1 MPRIVFV
8 DAEGTSTEVEAE
20 IGQSVMSAA
29 VQNGIDAI
37 AAECGGSCA
46 CGTCHCYI
54 DAAWGEKLP
63 SPDYQEQ
70 DMIECVV
77 NPNERSRLSCQITV
91 SAELDGLVVH
101 LPAGQY

>member
-46 CGTCHCYI
+46 CGTCHCYV
-54 DAAWGEKLP
+54 DETWTEKLP
-63 SPDYQEQ
+63 APDDSEQ
-70 DMIECVV
+70 GMIECLM
-77 NPNERSRLSCQITV
+77 NPTERSRLTCQLKM
-91 SAELDGLVVH
+91 SAALDGLVVH
-101 LPAGQY
+101 LPREQY

>member
-8 DAEGTSTEVEAE
+8 DAEGKTTEVVAE

-54 DAAWGEKLP
+54 DAAWSEKLP
-63 SPDYQEQ
+63 APDYQEQ

-77 NPNERSRLSCQITV
+77 NPDERSRLSCQIAV
-91 SAELDGLVVH
+91 SDALDGLVVH

>member
-8 DAEGTSTEVEAE
+8 DAEGKTTEVVAE

-54 DAAWGEKLP
+54 DAAWSEKLP
-63 SPDYQEQ
+63 APDYQEQ

-77 NPNERSRLSCQITV
+77 NPDERSRLSCQIAV
-91 SAELDGLVVH
+91 SDALDGMVVH

>member
-1 MPRIVFV
+1 MPKIVFI
-8 DAEGTSTEVEAE
+8 DADGKTKEVHAEA
-20 IGQSVMSAA
+20 GQSLMSAA
-29 VQNGIDAI
+29 VRNGIDAI

-54 DAAWGEKLP
+54 DGEWAARLP
-63 SPDYQEQ
+63 APEFQEQ
-70 DMIECVV
+70 DMLDCVV
-77 NPNERSRLSCQITV
+77 NPNERSRLSCQITL

>member
-8 DAEGTSTEVEAE
+8 DAEGKSTEVEAE

-54 DAAWGEKLP
+54 DPAWSEKLP
-63 SPDYQEQ
+63 TPDYQEQ

-77 NPNERSRLSCQITV
+77 NPDERSRLSCQITV
-91 SAELDGLVVH
+91 SAALDGLVVH

>member
-8 DAEGTSTEVEAE
+8 DAEGKTTEVVAE

-54 DAAWGEKLP
+54 DTAWGDKLP

-70 DMIECVV
+70 DMLDCVI
-77 NPNERSRLSCQITV
+77 NPEERSRLSCQITV
-91 SAELDGLVVH
+91 SDALDGLVVH
-101 LPAGQY
+101 LPSGQY

>member
-1 MPRIVFV
+1 MPKIVFI
-8 DAEGTSTEVEAE
+8 DADGTTKEIQAE
-20 IGQSVMSAA
+20 IGQSLMSAA

-54 DAAWGEKLP
+54 DGEWSDRLP
-63 SPDYQEQ
+63 APEFQEQ

>member
-1 MPRIVFV
+1 MPRIVFI
-8 DAEGTSTEVEAE
+8 DADGTTKEVKAE
-20 IGQSVMSAA
+20 IGQSLMSAA

-54 DAAWGEKLP
+54 DGEWGGRLP
-63 SPDYQEQ
+63 APEFQEQ

-77 NPNERSRLSCQITV
+77 NPNEKSRLSCQITV
-91 SAELDGLVVH
+91 TADLDGLVVH

>member
-8 DAEGTSTEVEAE
+8 DAEGKSTEVEAE

-37 AAECGGSCA
+37 ASECGGSCA

-54 DAAWGEKLP
+54 DGTWAGRLP

-70 DMIECVV
+70 DMLDCVV
-77 NPNERSRLSCQITV
+77 NPDERSRLSCQITV
-91 SAELDGLVVH
+91 SDALDGLVVH

>member
-8 DAEGTSTEVEAE
+8 DVEGKSTEVEAE

-54 DAAWGEKLP
+54 DGAWADRLP

-70 DMIECVV
+70 DMLDCVV
-77 NPNERSRLSCQITV
+77 NQEERSRLSCQITV
-91 SAELDGLVVH
+91 SDALDGLVVH

>member
-1 MPRIVFV
+1 MPKIVFI
-8 DAEGTSTEVEAE
+8 DADDTTKEVQAE
-20 IGQSVMSAA
+20 VGQSLMSAE
-29 VQNGIDAI
+29 VQNGIDAF

-54 DAAWGEKLP
+54 DGAWTDRLP

-77 NPNERSRLSCQITV
+77 NPNERSRLSCQITI
-91 SAELDGLVVH
+91 SADLDGLVVH
-101 LPAGQY
+101 LPAAQY